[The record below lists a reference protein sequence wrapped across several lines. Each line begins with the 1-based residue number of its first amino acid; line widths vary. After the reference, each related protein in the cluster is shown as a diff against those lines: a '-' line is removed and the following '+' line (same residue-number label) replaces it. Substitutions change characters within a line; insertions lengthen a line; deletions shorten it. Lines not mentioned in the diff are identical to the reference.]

1 MKQFLKEMSTPEWVI
16 IGTII
21 ALMSFLVFSCY
32 YIERYKATVT
42 MPAAYQAWVKQT
54 GNPKELTY
62 EEWRSLMRANER
74 QNDTT
79 VIFMPSGR

>member
-1 MKQFLKEMSTPEWVI
+1 MKQFIKEMTLIEWVI
-16 IGTII
+16 IATII
-21 ALMSFLVFSCY
+21 ALSCLVAWPCY
-32 YIERYKATVT
+32 YKSTVT

-74 QNDTT
+74 QNDQTI
-79 VIFMPSGR
+79 IFMPMPNGR

>member
-1 MKQFLKEMSTPEWVI
+1 MKEFLKQMCLTEWVI
-16 IGTII
+16 IAII
-21 ALMSFLVFSCY
+21 VALLSIVVWSCH
-32 YIERYKATVT
+32 YKATVT

-74 QNDTT
+74 QSDQTI
-79 VIFMPSGR
+79 IFMPSGR